1 MNYLIL
7 IVLATLAFASY
18 ANANQ
23 QDIHLFI
30 LSGQSNMAGLHP
42 KTTFSPPLGGE
53 YGKKKTKVAQ
63 NALGGEPNLPRDKKK
78 KTKKPAAAV
87 PHFNNISKAD
97 FTSGKH
103 KQLTIPYVDGG
114 VQKYGVATYNSGR
127 YVIMRDIGINADG
140 ATYDYWRG
148 K

>member
-1 MNYLIL
+1 MIKLKGIIYWLLSIIIL
-7 IVLATLAFASY
+7 LGSP
-18 ANANQ
+18 
-23 QDIHLFI
+23 DI
-30 LSGQSNMAGLHP
+30 
-42 KTTFSPPLGGE
+42 TLGGSTE
-53 YGKKKTKVAQ
+53 NDSELKVEEQQRKKKKKKKKKKTTKKKK
-63 NALGGEPNLPRDKKK
+63 KKK